1 MHVRLAVAGPG
12 GKGGGTIMGEERA
25 EYRQMAGAFV
35 SHVTVLLAVNLTHD
49 LDPVLTGML
58 PEAVPTADELLDDRV
73 LIDQVIRA
81 PYDEPR
87 LERALQWFDQHW
99 FGGVERPPT
108 TIIHQEL
115 AAWRDMP
122 TIFDLE
128 EAMDRSASLL
138 EQLLRE
144 CGGREASPASA
155 VLSAVRDWQ
164 ADPGREAL
172 LRVSELCEPALAVA
186 TDGLPSTEALR
197 QIQFFAREG
206 ALRAADYLALHFDP
220 AALTEWPVDELTV
233 LLRTRYPLL
242 RQADVVELLALQR
255 ARPKPSPPDA
265 GIY

>member
-1 MHVRLAVAGPG
+1 MAGWRLPDGSGSDG
-12 GKGGGTIMGEERA
+12 GAIMGEERA
-25 EYRQMAGAFV
+25 EYRQTAAAFV

-49 LDPVLTGML
+49 LDPVLTGIL
-58 PEAVPTADELLDDRV
+58 PETVPTADELLDDRV

-99 FGGVERPPT
+99 FGTADRPPAGV
-108 TIIHQEL
+108 IHQEL

-144 CGGREASPASA
+144 CGSREPSPALA
-155 VLSAVRDWQ
+155 VLHAVRDWQ
-164 ADPGREAL
+164 ADPGRDAL
-172 LRVSELCEPALAVA
+172 IRVSDLCEPALAVA
-186 TDGLPSTEALR
+186 PDGLPSTEAVR

-220 AALTEWPVDELTV
+220 AALMEWPVDELTV

-242 RQADVVELLALQR
+242 RQADVIELLVIQR
-255 ARPKPSPPDA
+255 SRPRPSPPVADMH
-265 GIY
+265 

>member
-1 MHVRLAVAGPG
+1 MSGWRLPLRE
-12 GKGGGTIMGEERA
+12 GKEGGTIMGEDRA
-25 EYRQMAGAFV
+25 EYRQMAASFV

-49 LDPVLTGML
+49 LDPVLSGIL

-99 FGGVERPPT
+99 FGTDERPPT
-108 TIIHQEL
+108 GTILQEL
-115 AAWRDMP
+115 SAWRDMP

-144 CGGREASPASA
+144 CGSLDGSPATA
-155 VLSAVRDWQ
+155 VLLAVRDWQ
-164 ADPGREAL
+164 ADPGRDAL
-172 LRVSELCEPALAVA
+172 IRVSDLCEPALAVA
-186 TDGLPSTEALR
+186 LDGLPSTEALR

-220 AALTEWPVDELTV
+220 TALTEWPVDELTM

-242 RQADVVELLALQR
+242 RLADVVELLAQQR
-255 ARPKPSPPDA
+255 SRPKPLPTSLDMH
-265 GIY
+265 

>member
-1 MHVRLAVAGPG
+1 MS
-12 GKGGGTIMGEERA
+12 MGDERA
-25 EYRQMAGAFV
+25 EYRQMAAAFV

-49 LDPVLTGML
+49 LDPVLMGIL
-58 PEAVPTADELLDDRV
+58 PEAVPTADELLEDCV

-99 FGGVERPPT
+99 FSAADRPST
-108 TIIHQEL
+108 NIIHQEL

-122 TIFDLE
+122 TIFDLD

-155 VLSAVRDWQ
+155 VLQAVRDWQ
-164 ADPGREAL
+164 ADPGRDAL
-172 LRVSELCEPALAVA
+172 MRVSALCEPALAVA
-186 TDGLPSTEALR
+186 PDGLPSTEALR

-220 AALTEWPVDELTV
+220 AALMEWPVDELTV

-242 RQADVVELLALQR
+242 RQADVEELLILQQS
-255 ARPKPSPPDA
+255 RPRPSPPASDMH
-265 GIY
+265 